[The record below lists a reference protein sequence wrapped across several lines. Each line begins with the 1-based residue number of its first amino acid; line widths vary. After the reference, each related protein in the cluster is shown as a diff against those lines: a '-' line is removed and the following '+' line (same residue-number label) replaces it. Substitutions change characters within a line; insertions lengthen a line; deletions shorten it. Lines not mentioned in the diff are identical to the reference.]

1 MLVSLFRLLSR
12 LPLPVLHAAGVVLG
26 WIVYL
31 ASPSYRR
38 RMKENIAR
46 AGFSRHLHA
55 AIGESGKSLMELPFL
70 WCASRDRVAGSVT
83 IEDWDTAL
91 ELIDS
96 GRGAIFL
103 TPHLGCFEMLA
114 QKVSTLRPLT
124 VLYRPPRR
132 AILQPL
138 MEAGRTRPGLT
149 LAPASTKGVR
159 IMLRTLR
166 NGQTIGLLPDQVPR
180 NGEGVWADFFG
191 KPAYTMTLPARL
203 HEMTQAPIMLAYALR
218 RPRGQGYTMHFLPFV
233 HRLDGTP
240 AQQARAINA
249 AMEEVIAQCPEQY
262 FWSYNRY
269 KTPPGV
275 TPPRDD
281 MATVGGTQGTP
292 A

>member
-1 MLVSLFRLLSR
+1 MLVFLFRLMSR
-12 LPLPVLHAAGVVLG
+12 LPLPVLHSVGVALG
-26 WIVYL
+26 WAVYI
-31 ASPSYRR
+31 ASASYRR

-46 AGFSRHLHA
+46 AGFSSHLHA

-70 WCASRDRVAGSVT
+70 WCAPLDRVAGSVS
-83 IEDWDTAL
+83 IVDWDMAL

-124 VLYRPPRR
+124 VLYRPPRS
-132 AILQPL
+132 AMLQPL
-138 MEAGRTRPGLT
+138 MEAGRTRPNLT
-149 LAPASTKGVR
+149 LAPASLKGVR
-159 IMLRTLR
+159 IMLRSLR
-166 NGQTIGLLPDQVPR
+166 NGQTIGLLPDQVPQS
-180 NGEGVWADFFG
+180 GEGAWAEFFG
-191 KPAYTMTLPARL
+191 RPAYTMTLPARL
-203 HEMTQAPIMLAYALR
+203 HELTRAPIMLAYALR
-218 RPRGQGYTMHFLPFV
+218 RPRGQGYTMHFLPFG

-240 AQQARAINA
+240 EQQARAINA

-275 TPPRDD
+275 TPPLADQ
-281 MATVGGTQGTP
+281 AP
-292 A
+292 ASGAQRTAA

>member
-12 LPLPVLHAAGVVLG
+12 LPLPVLHSVGIALG
-26 WIVYL
+26 WTVYL

-38 RMKENIAR
+38 RMKENIGR
-46 AGFSRHLHA
+46 AGFGEHLHA

-70 WCASRDRVAGSVT
+70 WCAPSDRVAESVT
-83 IEDWDTAL
+83 IEDWDMAL

-114 QKVSTLRPLT
+114 QKVCTLRPLT

-138 MEAGRTRPGLT
+138 MEAGRTRLNLT
-149 LAPASTKGVR
+149 LAPASLKGVR

-166 NGQTIGLLPDQVPR
+166 NGQTIGLLPDQVPQG
-180 NGEGVWADFFG
+180 GEGAWADFFG

-218 RPRGQGYTMHFLPFV
+218 RPRGKGYTMHFLPFL
-233 HRLDGTP
+233 HPLSGTP
-240 AQQARAINA
+240 EQQARAINA

-275 TPPRDD
+275 TPPADD
-281 MATVGGTQGTP
+281 QAQAGGAQRK
-292 A
+292 AA

>member
-1 MLVSLFRLLSR
+1 MLVFLFRLLSR
-12 LPLPVLHAAGVVLG
+12 LPLPVLHTAGIALG

-38 RMKENIAR
+38 RMKDNIAR
-46 AGFSRHLHA
+46 AGFSRHLRP
-55 AIGESGKSLMELPFL
+55 AIGEAGKSLMELPFL
-70 WCASRDRVAGSVT
+70 WCAPRDRVAASAV
-83 IEDWDTAL
+83 IEDWDVAL

-124 VLYRPPRR
+124 VLYRPPRMD
-132 AILQPL
+132 LLKPL
-138 MEAGRTRPGLT
+138 MAEGRTRPDLT

-159 IMLRTLR
+159 IMLRALR
-166 NGQTIGLLPDQVPR
+166 NGQTIGLLPDQVPQ
-180 NGEGVWADFFG
+180 NGEGAWADFFG

-203 HEMTQAPIMLAYALR
+203 HQMTQAPIMLAYAVR
-218 RPRGQGYTMHFLPFV
+218 RPRGKGYIMRFASFT

-240 AQQARAINA
+240 EQQARAINA
-249 AMEEVIAQCPEQY
+249 AMEEVIARHPEQY

-275 TPPRDD
+275 TPP
-281 MATVGGTQGTP
+281 P
-292 A
+292 ANPPQEQRT